1 MKLIPA
7 ELIRN
12 PDGTPLIN
20 ATRVTQTMKRINIDK
35 GQIDEKQ
42 LP

>member
-20 ATRVTQTMKRINIDK
+20 ASRVAQTVKRINIDK
-35 GQIDEKQ
+35 SKIDDKQ

>member
-20 ATRVTQTMKRINIDK
+20 ASRVGQTVKRINIDK
-35 GQIDEKQ
+35 SKIDDKQ